1 MEFAPQVL
9 CVDDEP
15 VNLML
20 LEALLE
26 PVGYTVL
33 TAADGRE
40 AQEILQGR
48 KVDLILLDVMMPG
61 TNGFDTCKAIKG
73 SPHGRHIPVILL
85 TALSAREDR
94 IRGIEAG
101 ADDFISKPFDRGEV
115 LARVKM
121 LLEVKSL
128 NERLSGAYG
137 TIVGLF
143 DTACKL
149 IRAFDAQHFE
159 FKRSVEAFLALVLR
173 RRPEEWDRP
182 ETALVGFPK
191 GPGAWSWRE
200 YRVEGEAMAASRIF
214 LEVEGAEGEAKLLFF
229 NEEDLREPKG
239 ASLLRALEPLET
251 KARNLVCYLGDHLAI
266 FLVNYGKRVSAYD
279 AAVLQGLVTQSLFLR
294 SLAAQVNETEQ
305 AFAYTVGALARAAE
319 ANDVDTGNHI
329 QRVGEYCAALALHL
343 GAPEGFVRDIRLQ
356 AQMHDVGKIHIHPD
370 LLRKTGDL
378 SEEEWAAMQKHTLY
392 GAKILG
398 DHPRLRMAKNVALS
412 HHEKWDGSGYPFG
425 LKGEAIPLEGRIVG
439 IADQYDAL
447 RSKRLYKPAFDH
459 DATCKILLEG
469 EGRTAPGHFDPRVLD
484 AFKANAELFAGIY
497 EGVSG

>member
-1 MEFAPQVL
+1 MEPAPQVL

-15 VNLML
+15 VNLTL

-40 AQEILQGR
+40 ALEVLKGR

-61 TNGFDTCKAIKG
+61 TNGFDVCRAIKNA
-73 SPHGRHIPVILL
+73 PHSRHVPVVLL

-128 NERLSGAYG
+128 NERLNGAYG
-137 TIVGLF
+137 TIVGLI
-143 DTACKL
+143 DTAGHL
-149 IRAFDAQHFE
+149 VRAFDAQHFE
-159 FKRSVEAFLALVLR
+159 FRKSVEAFLGLVLR

-182 ETALVGFPK
+182 ERALVGFPK

-200 YRVEGEAMAASRIF
+200 YRAEGEAVAASRIF
-214 LEVEGAEGEAKLLFF
+214 LEIEGAEGEAKLLFL
-229 NEEDLREPKG
+229 NEEDLRGSKG
-239 ASLLRALEPLET
+239 AWLLRALDPLEIR
-251 KARNLVCYLGDHLAI
+251 ARNLVCFLGDQLAI
-266 FLVNYGKRVSAYD
+266 LLVNYGKRVSAYD
-279 AAVLQGLVTQSLFLR
+279 TAVLQGLVTQSLFLR
-294 SLAAQVNETEQ
+294 SLAVQVNETEQ

-329 QRVGEYCAALALHL
+329 QRVGEYCAVLALQL
-343 GAPEGFVRDIRLQ
+343 GAPKDFVRDIRLQ

-378 SEEEWAAMQKHTLY
+378 STEEWAAMQKHTLY

-425 LKGEAIPLEGRIVG
+425 LKGEAIPLEGRIIG

-459 DATCKILLEG
+459 DTTCKILLEG
-469 EGRTAPGHFDPRVLD
+469 EGRTAPHHFDPRILD
-484 AFKANAELFAGIY
+484 AFKASAERFAEIY
-497 EGVSG
+497 EGVS